1 MCRREAVSL
10 LVEKY
15 SGQKTGLGL
24 ARLTVLALPIAQ
36 EQLLHLIPFFP
47 LNDRL
52 MLARVDGTLVSDLA
66 GVDVVPENL
75 IQAATGE
82 AVASG
87 VASIA
92 RAGFGPDRCSVE
104 MFLQRR
110 DRTES
115 EVLAVDFPDALGFL
129 GSDVQLPVP

>member
-10 LVEKY
+10 LVEKH

-75 IQAATGE
+75 I
-82 AVASG
+82 
-87 VASIA
+87 
-92 RAGFGPDRCSVE
+92 
-104 MFLQRR
+104 
-110 DRTES
+110 
-115 EVLAVDFPDALGFL
+115 
-129 GSDVQLPVP
+129 